1 MGLAMRGITHCEKCG
16 NPLKFGEYYK
26 CERCLMQ
33 EIDKQEK
40 LKARVMAE
48 TLRRMANKIENGFP
62 LTENQ
67 KDLLVKLSRG
77 ISNPS

>member
-16 NPLKFGEYYK
+16 NPLKLGEYYK

-40 LKARVMAE
+40 LKLDKLTIV
-48 TLRRMANKIENGFP
+48 RMGKIEEYKGFWAKGKFIVI
-62 LTENQ
+62 Q
-67 KDLLVKLSRG
+67 
-77 ISNPS
+77 